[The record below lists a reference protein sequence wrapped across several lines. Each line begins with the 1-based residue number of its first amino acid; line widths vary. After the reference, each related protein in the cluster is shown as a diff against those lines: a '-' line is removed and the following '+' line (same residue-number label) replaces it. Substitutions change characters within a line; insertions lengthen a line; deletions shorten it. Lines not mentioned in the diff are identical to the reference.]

1 MTALPWPKMPARLVA
16 RMLSGHTALG
26 LALSALLYIVCL
38 SGTLVVFHNEFSR
51 WEQPGVTEIE
61 AVTPQT
67 VETLLEN
74 VLGRLEETPDQVTL
88 VLPTPDVPR
97 LVAGAGE
104 DYWVAEA
111 DGTLGEAVAHAFSEF
126 LVTLHMYL
134 HLPAVAGITL
144 VGLLGVMMLGLVLTG
159 FLAHPRIFRDAFQFR
174 RGKSARLG
182 ETDLHNRLS
191 VWAAPFHITIAL
203 TGALLGLAT
212 IGAYALALVFH
223 NGDFEAVFPP
233 IFGGE
238 TETGP
243 APDGVADVATAYR
256 NFQAERPDLA
266 AWLIYVNGPGTEAQN
281 IEILTQVP
289 GQLAYFDGVQFD
301 SAGTMIGA
309 TGMSDGEAGQNMAA
323 AVYSLHFGWF
333 GGLPV
338 KLAYLA
344 LGLALTAVCAS
355 GFTLWLIKRRE
366 KGRPSPRLER
376 GWIAVVWGAPAVLAA
391 TMLGALSGVMA
402 EAVLIPFH
410 WLALAGLIV
419 LAMLFGSARH
429 WSRAL
434 RLAAG
439 ALTLAALAVHH
450 AVNAANYQGEAS
462 WGVSAGLAV
471 TALILLASTRPWTWR
486 PARDETPASAVKTC
500 QASTVTRPSS

>member
-1 MTALPWPKMPARLVA
+1 MTSLPWPKMPARFIA
-16 RMLSGHTALG
+16 RMLAGHTALG

-51 WEQPGVTEIE
+51 WEQPVVAETED
-61 AVTPQT
+61 VTPQSLQA
-67 VETLLEN
+67 LLGN
-74 VLGRLEETPDQVTL
+74 VLARFEETPDRVTL

-104 DYWVAEA
+104 HDYWLADA
-111 DGTLGEAVAHAFSEF
+111 DGTLGEPVAHEFSEF

-134 HLPAVAGITL
+134 HLPSILGITL
-144 VGLLGVMMLGLVLTG
+144 VGLLGVMMLGLVLSG

-174 RGKSARLG
+174 RAKSARLG

-223 NGDFEAVFPP
+223 DGDYTEVFPP
-233 IFGGE
+233 IFGE
-238 TETGP
+238 DAATGP
-243 APDGVADVATAYR
+243 APDGMADVATAYSTLL
-256 NFQAERPDLA
+256 AERPDLHP
-266 AWLIYVNGPGTEAQN
+266 WLIYVNGPGTGEQG

-289 GQLAYFDGVQFD
+289 GQLAYFDEVQFD
-301 SAGTMIGA
+301 AAGTMLSS
-309 TGMSDGEAGQNMAA
+309 TGMSDGETGQQMAA

-333 GGLPV
+333 GGQPV
-338 KLAYLA
+338 KFAYLA
-344 LGLALTAVCAS
+344 LGIALTVVCAS

-376 GWIAVVWGAPAVLAA
+376 AWIAVVWGSPAVLAA
-391 TMLGALSGVMA
+391 TMFGALSGLMS

-410 WLALAGLIV
+410 WIALAGLIV
-419 LAMLFGSARH
+419 LAAATGSART

-434 RLAAG
+434 RLGAG
-439 ALTLAALAVHH
+439 ALTLAGLAVHH
-450 AVNAANYQGEAS
+450 AAYAGEFRGEAA
-462 WGVSAGLAV
+462 WGVSLGLAV
-471 TALILLASTRPWTWR
+471 TALLLIASVRPWQW
-486 PARDETPASAVKTC
+486 
-500 QASTVTRPSS
+500 VTAGRQTSGVSRAG

>member
-1 MTALPWPKMPARLVA
+1 MTSLPWPKMPARLVA
-16 RMLSGHTALG
+16 RMLAGHTTLG

-51 WEQPGVTEIE
+51 WEQPVVAETES
-61 AVTPQT
+61 VTPQT
-67 VETLLEN
+67 VQAMLDNLLA
-74 VLGRLEETPDQVTL
+74 RLEETPPQVTL
-88 VLPTPDVPR
+88 VLPTEDVPR

-104 DYWVAEA
+104 HDYWLADTDGNLGAE
-111 DGTLGEAVAHAFSEF
+111 VAHPFSEF

-134 HLPAVAGITL
+134 HLPSIAGLTL
-144 VGLLGVMMLGLVLTG
+144 VGLLGVMMLGLVLSG

-174 RGKSARLG
+174 RTKSARLG

-223 NGDFEAVFPP
+223 DGDYTQVFPP
-233 IFGGE
+233 IFGE
-238 TETGP
+238 EVATAP
-243 APDGVADVATAYR
+243 APDGTADVATAYSTLL
-256 NFQAERPDLA
+256 AERPDLRP
-266 AWLIYVNGPGTEAQN
+266 WLIYVNGPGTDAQS
-281 IEILTQVP
+281 IEILTQAP
-289 GQLAYFDGVQFD
+289 GQLAYFDEVQFD
-301 SAGTMIGA
+301 AAGNMLGS
-309 TGMSDGEAGQNMAA
+309 TGMSDGETGQKIAA

-333 GGLPV
+333 GGQAV
-338 KLAYLA
+338 KFAYLFLGIA
-344 LGLALTAVCAS
+344 LSVVCAS

-376 GWIAVVWGAPAVLAA
+376 AWIAIVWGSPAVLAA
-391 TMLGALSGVMA
+391 TMLGSLSGVMS

-410 WLALAGLIV
+410 WIALAGLVV
-419 LAMLFGSARH
+419 LAAFTGSGRV

-439 ALTLAALAVHH
+439 GLTLAGLAVHH
-450 AVNAANYQGEAS
+450 AAHAGYFQGEAA
-462 WGVSAGLAV
+462 WGVSTGLAV
-471 TALILLASTRPWTWR
+471 TAVLLIASTRPWQFATAR
-486 PARDETPASAVKTC
+486 RGAPAGSS
-500 QASTVTRPSS
+500 QAG